1 MEVLVGLIGIV
12 ALVCA
17 VCSLACWIMVV
28 VAAFKN
34 EQSPLMGILC
44 IVLCGLGAFII
55 GWVKHGEWRIKNVML
70 AWTGVFVFQIILQVV
85 AVVIAAGAAAAQ
97 Q

>member
-1 MEVLVGLIGIV
+1 MDILLMLIGLLAIV
-12 ALVCA
+12 TGIG
-17 VCSLACWIMVV
+17 SFACWIMVI

-55 GWVKHGEWRIKNVML
+55 GWVKHGEWKIKNIMFV
-70 AWTGVFVFQIILQVV
+70 WTGLIVFGIAIQVV
-85 AVVIAAGAAAAQ
+85 TIVLAGVTDAALR
-97 Q
+97 